1 MRARCRR
8 LERSLQQLVNTELWA
23 RNRQIGKLE
32 QQRYVTQAQANAV
45 APQKEP
51 RSSAVAPQPHTHQ
64 APPVT
69 RGILVKKSPPAKD
82 RAATVVIT
90 TPPPVLPDYS
100 EVNFFYSCDEDE
112 EDEDDDQEN
121 DTETNA
127 GPSSTEEE
135 TTCDDDDDEKEPVK
149 LTGTIRETSAGTAVR
164 VGTPLATSSPQIVR
178 SQKTKR
184 RRHRQKHGATHA
196 ATSSSTESVSV
207 TAGDPC
213 SGATTVSPTPS
224 RRRHRGAGVHR
235 RRRCRPRRC
244 STCGGDADRGSP
256 TGRSGGAATTA
267 DAQVQCDGGD
277 ADIAIAAD
285 GGDDQVGL
293 LRRELEARRR
303 ENCRLYDMLLRL
315 QRGRTTEAASS
326 VRLPEDPD
334 RDDEDDDND
343 NSPEPYRRAARAVRG
358 RIADLLP
365 PLLSSMGGS
374 VNDSAAAPTPLRDRQ
389 NDNEQTL
396 LRQQQQQLLLLA
408 RLRERIVAYERQEL
422 HGGGGGDRSAAD
434 DQENAV
440 EHMDRAALV
449 NVALPRAVDRLRRA
463 LVPLLQHKQSPIET
477 VVAAERESSVG

>member
-1 MRARCRR
+1 M
-8 LERSLQQLVNTELWA
+8 
-23 RNRQIGKLE
+23 
-32 QQRYVTQAQANAV
+32 

-51 RSSAVAPQPHTHQ
+51 RSSAVVPQLQPRLQ
-64 APPVT
+64 APAAT
-69 RGILVKKSPPAKD
+69 KGILVKKSPPDTLPAKD
-82 RAATVVIT
+82 GAATAAAVVIT

-112 EDEDDDQEN
+112 DDDDDDQEN
-121 DTETNA
+121 DSETNA
-127 GPSSTEEE
+127 GLSSTEEE
-135 TTCDDDDDEKEPVK
+135 TTSDDDDDEKEPVK
-149 LTGTIRETSAGTAVR
+149 LTGTTRETSGRTAVR

-178 SQKTKR
+178 SQKPKR
-184 RRHRQKHGATHA
+184 RRHRQKHGATRA
-196 ATSSSTESVSV
+196 AMSSSTESVSV

-213 SGATTVSPTPS
+213 SGSTTGSPAPS

-235 RRRCRPRRC
+235 RRRCKPRRF

-256 TGRSGGAATTA
+256 TGCGGAGATTA
-267 DAQVQCDGGD
+267 DAQVQCGGGDGGD
-277 ADIAIAAD
+277 AEIDATSAD
-285 GGDDQVGL
+285 GGGDDQMGL

-303 ENCRLYDMLLRL
+303 ENCSLYDMLLRQ
-315 QRGRTTEAASS
+315 QRGRSKAASS
-326 VRLPEDPD
+326 VRLPEDSD
-334 RDDEDDDND
+334 RCDEDDDHD
-343 NSPEPYRRAARAVRG
+343 NESPEPYRRAARAVRG

-365 PLLSSMGGS
+365 PLLSTMGGGS
-374 VNDSAAAPTPLRDRQ
+374 VDDDSGAAAPTPLRDRQ
-389 NDNEQTL
+389 NDNEQTLL

-422 HGGGGGDRSAAD
+422 QGGGGGAANASAA

-463 LVPLLQHKQSPIET
+463 LVPLVQHKQQQKPSPIVET